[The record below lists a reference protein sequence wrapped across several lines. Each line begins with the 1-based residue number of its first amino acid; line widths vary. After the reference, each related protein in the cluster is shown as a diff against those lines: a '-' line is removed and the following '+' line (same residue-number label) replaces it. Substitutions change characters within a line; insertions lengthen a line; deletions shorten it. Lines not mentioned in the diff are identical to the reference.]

1 MVYNKEE
8 KTIKTITYKLKGIE
22 VGNRH
27 GLKEEIIGYKQW
39 GGWRGTSQGVAHDR
53 QSQSWQAHP
62 WVVPLGT
69 SHLNFSGPIKLWK
82 IMGNN

>member
-27 GLKEEIIGYKQW
+27 GLKEEIIGYKQ
-39 GGWRGTSQGVAHDR
+39 
-53 QSQSWQAHP
+53 
-62 WVVPLGT
+62 
-69 SHLNFSGPIKLWK
+69 
-82 IMGNN
+82 